1 MMIVKKLKNFTKK
14 SIVNNNYGDYMEDY
28 KTKLK
33 MLPVCSCGYVFKDGV
48 IIHQFIKNYMFGKY
62 SEYSIEPPIC
72 PMCKKE
78 IECIEYGDYTIKNKE
93 Y

>member
-1 MMIVKKLKNFTKK
+1 MIVKRLKNFTKK
-14 SIVNNNYGDYMEDY
+14 NIVNKNYGDYMENC
-28 KTKLK
+28 KTRLK

-48 IIHQFIKNYMFGKY
+48 IIHQFTKNYMSGIGY
-62 SEYSIEPPIC
+62 PEYSIEPSTC

-78 IECIEYGDYTIKNKE
+78 IERIDYNGYMIINKE

>member
-14 SIVNNNYGDYMEDY
+14 NIVNKNYGDYMENC
-28 KTKLK
+28 KTRLK

-48 IIHQFIKNYMFGKY
+48 IIHQSINDYMFRIGY
-62 SEYSIEPPIC
+62 PEYSIEPSIC

-78 IECIEYGDYTIKNKE
+78 IECIDYNSYMIKNYE
-93 Y
+93 